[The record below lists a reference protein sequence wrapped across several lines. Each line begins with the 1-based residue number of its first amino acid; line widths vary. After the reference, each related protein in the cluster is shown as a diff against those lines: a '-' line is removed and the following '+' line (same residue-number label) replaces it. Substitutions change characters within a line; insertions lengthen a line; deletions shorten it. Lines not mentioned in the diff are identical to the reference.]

1 MSDTPIIAVQDLTTR
16 AGDDGAPILRGVSL
30 AVSPGERV
38 VLTGPSGSG
47 KSTLLRCMVLLER
60 AEGRV
65 LLDGEDVDAE
75 RVRELRRRV
84 GYLPQRPVAI
94 ADRIGENLAFARET
108 GAGGRAGGDPH
119 DGRASG
125 RQLDE
130 AGQLELM
137 SRLGLDGLDRSRRF
151 DGLSGGEQQRVALV
165 RTLTIQ
171 PQVLLLDE
179 PTASLDEDNVGAV
192 VQMLTEWVEEKADR
206 ALLWVSHQAHEVDEM
221 ATRTVALEELES

>member
-1 MSDTPIIAVQDLTTR
+1 MSRTPIIAVRDLTTKP
-16 AGDDGAPILRGVSL
+16 GDDGAPILRGVSL
-30 AVSPGERV
+30 AVEPGERI

-47 KSTLLRCMVLLER
+47 KSTLLRCMVLLEH

-65 LLDGEDVDAE
+65 LLDGEAVDAG

-94 ADRIGENLAFARET
+94 DDRIAGNLAFARE
-108 GAGGRAGGDPH
+108 AAD
-119 DGRASG
+119 DGVES
-125 RQLDE
+125 LDE
-130 AGQLELM
+130 AGQLELLQ
-137 SRLGLDGLDRSRRF
+137 RLGLDGLDRSRRF

-165 RTLTIQ
+165 RTLTVR

-192 VQMLTEWVEEKADR
+192 VELLTEWVDESEDR
-206 ALLWVSHQAHEVDEM
+206 ALLWVSHQAREVESL
-221 ATRTVALEELES
+221 ASRQVALEELTR

>member
-1 MSDTPIIAVQDLTTR
+1 MSRTPIIAVRDLTTKP
-16 AGDDGAPILRGVSL
+16 GDDGAPILRGVSL
-30 AVSPGERV
+30 AVEPGERI

-47 KSTLLRCMVLLER
+47 KSTLLRCMVLLEH

-65 LLDGEDVDAE
+65 LLDGEAVDAG

-94 ADRIGENLAFARET
+94 DDRIAGNLAFARE
-108 GAGGRAGGDPH
+108 AAD
-119 DGRASG
+119 DGVES
-125 RQLDE
+125 LNE
-130 AGQLELM
+130 AGQLELLQ
-137 SRLGLDGLDRSRRF
+137 RLGLDGLDRSRRF

-165 RTLTIQ
+165 RTLTVR

-192 VQMLTEWVEEKADR
+192 VELLTEWVDESEDR
-206 ALLWVSHQAHEVDEM
+206 ALLWVSHQAREVESL
-221 ATRTVALEELES
+221 ASRQVALEELTR

>member
-1 MSDTPIIAVQDLTTR
+1 MSETPIIAVRNLTTKP
-16 AGDDGAPILRGVSL
+16 GDDGAPILRGVSL
-30 AVSPGERV
+30 AVEPGERI

-65 LLDGEDVDAE
+65 LLDGEDVDAG

-94 ADRIGENLAFARET
+94 DDRIAGNLAFAREAADD
-108 GAGGRAGGDPH
+108 GAG
-119 DGRASG
+119 S
-125 RQLDE
+125 LDE
-130 AGQLELM
+130 AAQLELLQ
-137 SRLGLDGLDRSRRF
+137 RLGLDGLDRSRRF

-165 RTLTIQ
+165 RTLTVR

-192 VQMLTEWVEEKADR
+192 VELLTEWVDERDDR
-206 ALLWVSHQAHEVDEM
+206 ALLWVSHQAREVESL
-221 ATRTVALEELES
+221 ASRRVALEELSR